1 MKKYKN
7 YKVLIPLRG
16 GSKGIKKKN
25 LKLFKNKPLYTWCAR
40 AAIQADLEVIIS
52 TECDEIKNS
61 IKHFFPNLEIQ
72 DRPLELATDQS
83 STEDV
88 IDFFIKSYFSE
99 NIILLQA
106 TSPQTT
112 SKDILEA
119 IKCYENGNYKPLVS
133 GTREHKFIWSNDGR
147 PYNYNTSK
155 RPRRQD
161 WEGSFIEN
169 GAIYIF
175 RRKDFE
181 RFGTRCK
188 EPCTLFEMDEINNI
202 EIDNINEFKT
212 LENKIKQ
219 LKN

>member
-1 MKKYKN
+1 M
-7 YKVLIPLRG
+7 
-16 GSKGIKKKN
+16 
-25 LKLFKNKPLYTWCAR
+25 
-40 AAIQADLEVIIS
+40 
-52 TECDEIKNS
+52 
-61 IKHFFPNLEIQ
+61 
-72 DRPLELATDQS
+72 
-83 STEDV
+83 
-88 IDFFIKSYFSE
+88 
-99 NIILLQA
+99 
-106 TSPQTT
+106 
-112 SKDILEA
+112 EA

-133 GTREHKFIWSNDGR
+133 GTREHKFIWSNDGT

-188 EPCTLFEMDEINNI
+188 EPCTLFEMDQINNI